1 LGTIS
6 LTMYSS
12 FKKILYLFSD
22 REKVQIGLIFLL
34 ILVGAAIETS
44 AVGLIAPFIAIL
56 NNPEIIFKQTTLQSI
71 YNFIGASSPRQFL
84 LWSTYG
90 LIGFYCAKGIYIAI
104 LAYIQISFFNQKQL
118 DISQRLL
125 KAYLDSPYI
134 FHLQHNS
141 ADLISNISSEV
152 SQIFVGVISPFLILL
167 TEIIVMTFVTI
178 LLITFEPVSSAIAAI
193 SLSLSILIF
202 NQILRKRVN
211 EQGLLRK
218 QYTVKLLQSVN
229 QSLGGIK
236 ETKVLGREDFFIEA
250 YIKNNQIL
258 NQANLFI
265 TLANQLPPLFIE
277 AIVMTVLLLII
288 VFTILQGKEISALLQ
303 TISLFAIAALRLM
316 PSIKRILATLTTIRY
331 FQASVNAVYQDLV
344 ALKVL
349 QHKPKSKS
357 NQALPL
363 ISFEREIQLQ
373 NIDYE
378 YPNSKGRSLKNISLV
393 IPKGSTV
400 GFVGSSGA
408 GKTTIVDIIL
418 GLLTPSK
425 GQVIVDG
432 QDIQTNLASWH
443 QHLGYIP
450 QSIYLSDDTIRN
462 NIAFGIPE
470 SQIVEDEIWEALEA
484 AQLKEMVCDLP
495 EQLDTF
501 VGERGIRLSGGQRQ
515 RVGIA
520 RALYHNPDVL
530 IMDEATA
537 ALDNATEREFIEALE
552 AMSGKKTIIMIAHRL
567 STVKN
572 CDRLY
577 LMQQGQIISFGSYD
591 ELLSNSTEFRSL
603 AIHLG

>member
-1 LGTIS
+1 
-6 LTMYSS
+6 MYSS

-22 REKVQIGLIFLL
+22 REKVQIGVIFLL

-44 AVGLIAPFIAIL
+44 AVGLVAPFIAIL
-56 NNPEIIFKQTTLQSI
+56 NNPEIIFKQRTLQTI
-71 YNFIGASSPRQFL
+71 YNFIGASSSRQFL
-84 LWSTYG
+84 LWATYG
-90 LIGFYCAKGIYIAI
+90 LIGFYFAKGLYVAI
-104 LAYIQISFFNQKQL
+104 LAYIQISFFNQKQI

-125 KAYLDSPYI
+125 KAYLDRPYI
-134 FHLQHNS
+134 FHLQRNS
-141 ADLISNISSEV
+141 ADLISNITSEV

-167 TEIIVMTFVTI
+167 TEMIVMTFVTI
-178 LLITFEPVSSAIAAI
+178 LLITFEPISSAIAAI
-193 SLSLSILIF
+193 SLFLSILIF
-202 NQILRKRVN
+202 NQLLRKQVSK
-211 EQGLLRK
+211 QGLLRQ
-218 QYTVKLLQSVN
+218 QYTVRLIQSVN

-236 ETKVLGREDFFIEA
+236 ETKVLGRENSFIEA

-258 NQANLFI
+258 NRANLFV

-288 VFTILQGKEISALLQ
+288 VFTILQGKEISAVLQ

-331 FQASVNAVYQDLV
+331 FQASVNVVYQDLV
-344 ALKVL
+344 ALKVV
-349 QHKPKSKS
+349 QHQPKSIS
-357 NQALPL
+357 NQLLPV

-373 NIDYE
+373 NIDYQ
-378 YPNSKGRSLKNISLV
+378 YPNSKERSLKNISLV

-408 GKTTIVDIIL
+408 GKTTIIDIIL

-432 QDIQTNLASWH
+432 QDIQTNLTSWH
-443 QHLGYIP
+443 QYLGYIP

-462 NIAFGIPE
+462 NIAFGVPE
-470 SQIVEDEIWEALEA
+470 EQIVEIEVWAALEA
-484 AQLKEMVCDLP
+484 AQLKEMVSDLP

-520 RALYHNPDVL
+520 RALYHNPDILV
-530 IMDEATA
+530 MDEATA

-577 LMQQGQIISFGSYD
+577 LMQQGQIISSGSYN
-591 ELLSNSTEFRSL
+591 ELLSQSNEFRSL
-603 AIHLG
+603 ANQKTVNNLG